1 MAGIVKMTQVVV
13 FVGKQGGFVM
23 KKEKRIIQ
31 VIVKSGLIT
40 WVLLLLIWQIG
51 SLFYSDDFLPGPFTT
66 FAGAGKL
73 VASGDLFRDILISMQ
88 RVLKGW
94 LLGILFAIPAGLC
107 IGHFKKIG
115 AIFEPFLNFFRF
127 VPAIGFIT
135 LFLIRRKIKGGTDLL
150 CSDLSGNDQ
159 YDRRCTDGG

>member
-1 MAGIVKMTQVVV
+1 
-13 FVGKQGGFVM
+13 M

-73 VASGDLFRDILISMQ
+73 VARSFPGYSDQYAACIKRLAARD
-88 RVLKGW
+88 
-94 LLGILFAIPAGLC
+94 
-107 IGHFKKIG
+107 
-115 AIFEPFLNFFRF
+115 F
-127 VPAIGFIT
+127 VCDS
-135 LFLIRRKIKGGTDLL
+135 GGTLHRAL
-150 CSDLSGNDQ
+150 
-159 YDRRCTDGG
+159 

>member
-1 MAGIVKMTQVVV
+1 
-13 FVGKQGGFVM
+13 M

-107 IGHFKKIG
+107 IGHFKTVSYTHP
-115 AIFEPFLNFFRF
+115 EPTRLVR
-127 VPAIGFIT
+127 
-135 LFLIRRKIKGGTDLL
+135 
-150 CSDLSGNDQ
+150 
-159 YDRRCTDGG
+159 

>member
-73 VASGDLFRDILISMQ
+73 VARLTEHST
-88 RVLKGW
+88 
-94 LLGILFAIPAGLC
+94 
-107 IGHFKKIG
+107 
-115 AIFEPFLNFFRF
+115 E
-127 VPAIGFIT
+127 
-135 LFLIRRKIKGGTDLL
+135 
-150 CSDLSGNDQ
+150 
-159 YDRRCTDGG
+159 